1 MYRFLKAQKNVL
13 KQSSLTLLLRCL
25 PRYVAFTFSLS
36 FLLLLSGCGS
46 AKSALKMVGLGSD
59 NALASI
65 SLESTADSNMDTPV
79 AIDLL
84 FIYDANVT
92 PLLIELNG
100 PEWFTKKSSLTKRYD
115 KEIDVVSLE
124 IVPLSLI
131 KKIIFPTAH
140 KNAKNILMF
149 TNYRSSNGQYVAEL
163 SHFKQ
168 LKIRLLN
175 TRYELL
181 EEGGK

>member
-1 MYRFLKAQKNVL
+1 MRLITQMIGEKRVLRPLVVVFL
-13 KQSSLTLLLRCL
+13 
-25 PRYVAFTFSLS
+25 LS
-36 FLLLLSGCGS
+36 FCSLLLSGCGS

-59 NALASI
+59 NALSSI
-65 SLESTADSNMDTPV
+65 ALESTADSNMDTPV

-84 FIYDANVT
+84 FIYDSSVT

-100 PEWFTKKSSLTKRYD
+100 PEWFTKKPSLTKRYD

-124 IVPLSLI
+124 VVPLSLI
-131 KKIIFPTAH
+131 KKITLPKAH

-149 TNYRSSNGQYVAEL
+149 TNYRTSDGQYVAEL

-181 EEGGK
+181 QEGGK

>member
-1 MYRFLKAQKNVL
+1 MMTQIFR
-13 KQSSLTLLLRCL
+13 L
-25 PRYVAFTFSLS
+25 PRYLVAMLFLS
-36 FLLLLSGCGS
+36 ILSLLLSGCGS

-59 NALASI
+59 NALSSI
-65 SLESTADSNMDTPV
+65 ALESTADSNMYTPI

-100 PEWFTKKSSLTKRYD
+100 PAWFTIKSSLTKRYD

-124 IVPLSLI
+124 VVPLSLI
-131 KKIIFPTAH
+131 KKITLPKAH
-140 KNAKNILMF
+140 KSAKNILMF
-149 TNYRSSNGQYVAEL
+149 TNYRSRDGQYVAEI
-163 SHFKQ
+163 SHFTQ
-168 LKIRLLN
+168 LKIRLLK

-181 EEGGK
+181 QEGGK

>member
-1 MYRFLKAQKNVL
+1 MKC
-13 KQSSLTLLLRCL
+13 LLLQCHITQSLGEKRL
-25 PRYVAFTFSLS
+25 PRYAGLTVLMFVF
-36 FLLLLSGCGS
+36 LLLSGCGS
-46 AKSALKMVGLGSD
+46 AKSVLKMVGLGSD
-59 NALASI
+59 NTLLSI
-65 SLESTADSNMDTPV
+65 ALESTADSNMNTPV

-84 FIYDANVT
+84 FIYDSNIT

-100 PEWFTKKSSLTKRYD
+100 PEWFLRKPSLTKRYD
-115 KEIDVVSLE
+115 KEIDVVSVE
-124 IVPLSLI
+124 VVPLSFI
-131 KKIIFPTAH
+131 KNIALAKNH

-149 TNYRSSNGQYVAEL
+149 TNYRSSDGQYVAEL

-181 EEGGK
+181 QEGGK